1 MEGGSSGK
9 LNLPRE
15 EEKYSI
21 GTVATVR
28 NYFVL
33 PLLVGVG
40 FSLGMAIGYEAFD
53 AAKRVVTGWR
63 DGASG
68 VAGQ

>member
-1 MEGGSSGK
+1 MSESK
-9 LNLPRE
+9 LKLPRE
-15 EEKYSI
+15 EEKYTV

-40 FSLGMAIGYEAFD
+40 FSLGMAIGYELFD
-53 AAKRVVTGWR
+53 AAKGAVRDWR
-63 DGASG
+63 SG
-68 VAGQ
+68 GGMGQ

>member
-1 MEGGSSGK
+1 MEEKRGDGK
-9 LNLPRE
+9 LKLPRDE
-15 EEKYSI
+15 ERHTI

-40 FSLGMAIGYEAFD
+40 FSLGMAIGYELFD
-53 AAKRVVTGWR
+53 ATKKAVRDWR
-63 DGASG
+63 GD
-68 VAGQ
+68 AGGIAQ